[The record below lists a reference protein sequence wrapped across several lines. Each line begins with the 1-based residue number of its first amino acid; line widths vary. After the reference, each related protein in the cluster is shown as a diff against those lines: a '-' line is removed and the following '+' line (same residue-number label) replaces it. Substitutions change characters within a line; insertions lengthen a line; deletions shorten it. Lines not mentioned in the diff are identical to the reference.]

1 MKTKLLGLSLVA
13 LGLAG
18 AAYAAAPQAPADPLG
33 DKTITKAEFVAKHGE
48 MFDKMDANRDGKL
61 DAADRT
67 AHMGQMFDMAD
78 TDHNGSLSRAEFG
91 AMHQRGPEG
100 GMGGHEGM
108 GPGEG
113 MGKAMRHG
121 GDHGMGMKMIGMA
134 DANHDGAVTRDEFLA
149 GAGQHFDMMDA
160 NHDGSLTKDER
171 AAARAKMGGGKRHGG
186 RGGHA
191 GQPMGDHP
199 MGDMPPPPPPAN

>member
-1 MKTKLLGLSLVA
+1 MNTKILGLSLVA

-18 AAYAAAPQAPADPLG
+18 AAYAAAPQAPGDPLG
-33 DKTITKAEFVAKHGE
+33 DKTITKAEFIAKHGE
-48 MFDKMDANRDGKL
+48 MFDTMDANHDGKL
-61 DAADRT
+61 DAADRA

-78 TDHNGSLSRAEFG
+78 TDHNGSLSRAEFD

-100 GMGGHEGM
+100 GMGG
-108 GPGEG
+108 PEG
-113 MGKAMRHG
+113 MGKGMRHG

-160 NHDGSLTKDER
+160 NHDGSLTKEER
-171 AAARAKMGGGKRHGG
+171 AAARAKMGGKRH
-186 RGGHA
+186 GGHA

-199 MGDMPPPPPPAN
+199 MGDMPPPPPAN

>member
-1 MKTKLLGLSLVA
+1 MKTKILGLSLAA

-18 AAYAAAPQAPADPLG
+18 AAYAAAPQAPSDPLG
-33 DKTITKAEFVAKHGE
+33 DKSVTKAEFLAKHGE

-61 DAADRT
+61 DQADRA

-78 TDHNGSLSRAEFG
+78 TDHNGSLSRTEFG
-91 AMHQRGPEG
+91 AMHQRGSEG
-100 GMGGHEGM
+100 DA

-113 MGKAMRHG
+113 MGTGMSKGMGKGMRHG
-121 GDHGMGMKMIGMA
+121 GEPGMGMKMMEMA
-134 DANHDGAVTRDEFLA
+134 DANHDGAVSRGEFLA

-160 NHDGSLTKDER
+160 NHDGSLTKAER
-171 AAARAKMGGGKRHGG
+171 AGARAKMGGKH

-191 GQPMGDHP
+191 GQPMADHQ

>member
-33 DKTITKAEFVAKHGE
+33 DKTVTKAEFIAKHGE
-48 MFDKMDANRDGKL
+48 MFDTMDANHDGKL
-61 DAADRT
+61 DAADRA

-78 TDHNGSLSRAEFG
+78 TDHNGSLSRAEFD

-100 GMGGHEGM
+100 GMGG
-108 GPGEG
+108 GEG
-113 MGKAMRHG
+113 MGKDMRHG
-121 GDHGMGMKMIGMA
+121 GDHGMGMKMLGMA

-160 NHDGSLTKDER
+160 NHDGSLTKAER
-171 AAARAKMGGGKRHGG
+171 AAARAKMGGKHRAG

-191 GQPMGDHP
+191 GQPMGDHQ

>member
-1 MKTKLLGLSLVA
+1 MKTKLLGLSLAA

-18 AAYAAAPQAPADPLG
+18 AAYAAAPQAPGDPLG
-33 DKTITKAEFVAKHGE
+33 DKTVTKAEFLAKHGE
-48 MFDKMDANRDGKL
+48 MFDKMDGNRDGKL
-61 DAADRT
+61 DSADRV

-78 TDHNGSLSRAEFG
+78 TDHNGSLSRTEFG

-100 GMGGHEGM
+100 DA

-113 MGKAMRHG
+113 MGKGMGKGMRHG
-121 GDHGMGMKMIGMA
+121 GEPGMGMKMMEMA
-134 DANHDGAVTRDEFLA
+134 DADHDGAVARGEFLA

-160 NHDGSLTKDER
+160 NHDGSLTKAER
-171 AAARAKMGGGKRHGG
+171 AAARAKMGGKH

-199 MGDMPPPPPPAN
+199 MDDMPPPPPPAN

>member
-1 MKTKLLGLSLVA
+1 MKTKILGLSLAA

-18 AAYAAAPQAPADPLG
+18 AAYAAAPQAPADALG
-33 DKTITKAEFVAKHGE
+33 DKTVTKAEFIAKHGE

-78 TDHNGSLSRAEFG
+78 SDHNGSLSRAEFG
-91 AMHQRGPEG
+91 AMHQRGPG
-100 GMGGHEGM
+100 GDMA
-108 GPGEG
+108 PGKG
-113 MGKAMRHG
+113 MGKGMGHG
-121 GDHGMGMKMIGMA
+121 GDHGMGMKMLGMA

-160 NHDGSLTKDER
+160 NHDGSLTKAER
-171 AAARAKMGGGKRHGG
+171 AAARAKMGGGKHRAG
-186 RGGHA
+186 RGGHG